1 MKQFIF
7 LLILVALVACA
18 PNEGNKIKDDGTY
31 EPSTKPVLKIK
42 DFFQANSIGCRFIL
56 EDTETGVEYICV
68 QNGSGFG
75 ITPRIGKTTP
85 KVER

>member
-1 MKQFIF
+1 MKHFIF
-7 LLILVALVACA
+7 LLILVTLVACA
-18 PNEGNKIKDDGTY
+18 PNEGKIVKDDGTC
-31 EPSTKPVLKIK
+31 ENSLTPILKVK
-42 DFFQANSIGCRFIL
+42 DLFVTPDWRKFIL

-68 QNGSGFG
+68 QAGTGFA